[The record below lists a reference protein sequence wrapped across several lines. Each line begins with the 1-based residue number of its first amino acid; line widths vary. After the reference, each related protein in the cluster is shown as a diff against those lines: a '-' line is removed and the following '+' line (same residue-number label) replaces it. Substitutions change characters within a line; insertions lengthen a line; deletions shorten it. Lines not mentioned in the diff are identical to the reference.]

1 MPINTTYAQGFNL
14 PGRVY
19 SDMGYT
25 IETFQGYAQ
34 IPTTPTA
41 SVSFLDIQSP
51 NPLAPVPLVIPGT
64 STTQR
69 QYLAIL
75 GTVLGADVTL
85 SAAGT
90 LKIAPLTSG
99 LATDATLTAANC
111 TSAVPRNAAGSP
123 TLAATIPRGST
134 FIAGGLPIS
143 GLTTGGSF
151 PVPTTYQ
158 LFGATN
164 DTAAATAVNMS
175 SPAAN
180 RVAVVVCTIVTLVR
194 KFRTQ
199 TVADYPDLPRSIRDA
214 ITSIVS

>member
-41 SVSFLDIQSP
+41 SVAILDIQSP
-51 NPLAPVPLVIPGT
+51 NPLSPVTLIIPGT
-64 STTQR
+64 GTAQR

-75 GTVLGADVTL
+75 GTVLGADVIL

-90 LKIAPLTSG
+90 LKIAPLASG
-99 LATDATLTAANC
+99 LATDATLSAATC

-123 TLAATIPRGST
+123 TIATTIPRGST
-134 FIAGGLPIS
+134 FVAGGLPIS
-143 GLTTGGSF
+143 GLTAGGLSA
-151 PVPTTYQ
+151 VPIAYQ

-164 DTAAATAVNMS
+164 DTGAATAVNMS

-180 RVAVVVCTIVTLVR
+180 RISVVVCTIVTLVR

-199 TVADYPDLPRSIRDA
+199 TIADYPDLPRSIRDA